1 MNAGTGGGSRYP
13 SASSHTITTP
23 SISVHFGSEQR
34 KYTAISTSDLTGSSS
49 TLENSTVPTP
59 PSTILQPQQFLHLLP
74 HTRHL
79 VPQCYNASS
88 PTPYLQPRGPSPSR
102 RGVSPDRRIPDNRW
116 DKGQDGFRSVVTT
129 NGSGGWVQTGR
140 RNDIR
145 RTSSGAPRNHG
156 NGSTP
161 GKKDVQQPTRRP
173 PNRRNSSNQG
183 NLSSSMPSTPNHQP
197 RNITSKSRSP
207 SPHTALLD
215 SPKSAASEPI
225 RGGVNLRSPCK
236 FETLLST
243 VRRRFKYTDSESL
256 PKETPPKHKLT
267 ESEDQKLTKDMDQL
281 FQKLV
286 PSEESNDRRRQL
298 VVKLENLFH
307 EHWPENRFQVAPF
320 GSSENKLCTS
330 ESDSELLFNV

>member
-13 SASSHTITTP
+13 SASSHTQSITSP
-23 SISVHFGSEQR
+23 SISVHFGSERR
-34 KYTAISTSDLTGSSS
+34 KYTTVSTSDLTGSPS
-49 TLENSTVPTP
+49 TPESSTVPTP
-59 PSTILQPQQFLHLLP
+59 PPIILQPQQFLHLLP

-79 VPQCYNASS
+79 VSQCYNASS

-102 RGVSPDRRIPDNRW
+102 RGVSPDRRILESKW
-116 DKGQDGFRSVVTT
+116 DRGQDGFRST
-129 NGSGGWVQTGR
+129 NGSGGWVQPNR
-140 RNDIR
+140 RSDIR
-145 RTSSGAPRNHG
+145 RTSAGAPRNHG
-156 NGSTP
+156 NGSTS
-161 GKKDVQQPTRRP
+161 GKKDVQQPARRP
-173 PNRRNSSNQG
+173 SNKRNSSNQG

-256 PKETPPKHKLT
+256 PKQTPPKNKLA
-267 ESEDQKLTKDMDQL
+267 EAEDQKLTKDMNQL
-281 FQKLV
+281 FQSLV

-298 VVKLENLFH
+298 VVKLENLLH
-307 EHWPENRFQVAPF
+307 EHWPENKFQVAPF

-330 ESDSELLFNV
+330 ESDSELLFYV